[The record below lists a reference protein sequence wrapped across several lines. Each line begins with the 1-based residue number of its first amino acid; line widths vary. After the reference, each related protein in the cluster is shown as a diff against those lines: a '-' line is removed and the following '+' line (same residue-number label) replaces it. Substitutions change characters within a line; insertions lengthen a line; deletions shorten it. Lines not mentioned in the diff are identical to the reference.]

1 MHRIINC
8 SGCVKI
14 NHLLDIEQREI
25 FEGSIQTSWLRVGM
39 NDFYGTI
46 LQVLKLVYEC
56 GVVKGLVGKTKHY
69 ACYKYLHI
77 FLDLIWKFKV

>member
-1 MHRIINC
+1 MYRIINC
-8 SGCVKI
+8 SGSVKI

-25 FEGSIQTSWLRVGM
+25 FEGSIQISWLKVGM

-56 GVVKGLVGKTKHY
+56 GATVAPYGIIVP
-69 ACYKYLHI
+69 
-77 FLDLIWKFKV
+77 

>member
-1 MHRIINC
+1 MYRIINC

-25 FEGSIQTSWLRVGM
+25 FEGSIQISWFRVGM

-46 LQVLKLVYEC
+46 LQVLKLVYKC
-56 GVVKGLVGKTKHY
+56 GATVASYNITVP
-69 ACYKYLHI
+69 
-77 FLDLIWKFKV
+77 

>member
-1 MHRIINC
+1 MYRIINC

-25 FEGSIQTSWLRVGM
+25 FEGSIQISWLRVGM

-56 GVVKGLVGKTKHY
+56 GATVAPYSITVP
-69 ACYKYLHI
+69 
-77 FLDLIWKFKV
+77 

>member
-1 MHRIINC
+1 MYRIINC

-25 FEGSIQTSWLRVGM
+25 FEGSIQISWFGVGM

-56 GVVKGLVGKTKHY
+56 GATVAPHNITVP
-69 ACYKYLHI
+69 
-77 FLDLIWKFKV
+77 